1 MPEQLQQM
9 LITIHLHT
17 TLQQSS
23 PQGLIRQLEV
33 DLPPGATLSDAC
45 ARLGIAVD
53 EENMLLVVDHSNVGP
68 DRVLIDGDDVH
79 LIPAISGG

>member
-1 MPEQLQQM
+1 LH
-9 LITIHLHT
+9 ITIHLHT
-17 TLQQSS
+17 TLQRSS

-33 DLPPGATLSDAC
+33 EVSPGDTLRDLC

-53 EENMLLVVDHSNVGP
+53 EENTLLVVNHCNVGP
-68 DRVLIDGDDVH
+68 DQVLSDGDDVH